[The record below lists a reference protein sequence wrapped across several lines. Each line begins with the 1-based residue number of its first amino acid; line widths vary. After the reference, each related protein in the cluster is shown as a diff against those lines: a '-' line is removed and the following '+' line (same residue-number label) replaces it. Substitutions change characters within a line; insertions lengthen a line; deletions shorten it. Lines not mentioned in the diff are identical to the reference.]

1 MKQYF
6 AYTRVSTV
14 KQGEHGVSL
23 QEQKSE
29 IERYALQKGLAI
41 SEWFE
46 ERETAAKI
54 GRKLFTQ
61 LMQRLRKG
69 GS

>member
-41 SEWFE
+41 
-46 ERETAAKI
+46 
-54 GRKLFTQ
+54 
-61 LMQRLRKG
+61 QRQRSG
-69 GS
+69 GSSLRN